1 MTATAERRSP
11 AIIEAARRTL
21 ERPLASYQLVL
32 GSTALLL
39 GLGLIMVLSASSV
52 YALRNYGNSFA
63 IVERQL
69 IFAVLG
75 VVGAVIAARVP
86 LTFLRRLILP
96 FLLATVALIAA
107 TFVIGVDVNGN
118 RNWLALPGGFQLQPS
133 EFAKLALVLWI
144 ADLYARRQK
153 YLATPRYVLTPMV
166 PIAGAVAALV
176 VGQHD
181 LGTALVLF
189 ALIGG
194 MLWVAGLPAKQMS
207 AVVAGIVVIL
217 VFFVA
222 TAPHRVA
229 RLFNFT
235 DPQSDPDSAG
245 FQAIHGMM
253 ALARGGFWGVGLGGS
268 RQKWGSL
275 PEAHTDFILAV
286 IGEELGVAGICV
298 LLSLYGMIGYAG
310 LRTAKAA
317 KGVYAKLLAA
327 GLTSLILCQALLNVY
342 TVLGL
347 APLTGVPLPF
357 ISSGS
362 SSLIVLLCSMG
373 LLLNVAQGGHATL
386 RAVKSRDDD
395 ARSKAAEDR
404 DRRRRDGGARRPGS
418 GNRRRA
424 AG

>member
-1 MTATAERRSP
+1 MSATSERRSP

-32 GSTALLL
+32 GSAALLL

-52 YALRNYGNSFA
+52 FALRNYGNSFA

-69 IFAVLG
+69 IFAVVG
-75 VVGAVIAARVP
+75 VIGGVIAARIP
-86 LTFLRRLILP
+86 LSLMRRLILP
-96 FLLATVALIAA
+96 FLLVVVALIGA
-107 TFVIGVDVNGN
+107 TFLIGVNVNGN
-118 RNWLALPGGFQLQPS
+118 RNWLAMPGGFQLQPS

-153 YLATPRYVLTPMV
+153 YLATPRYVITPMV
-166 PIAGAVAALV
+166 PVAGAVAALV

-189 ALIGG
+189 ALIIG

-207 AVVAGIVVIL
+207 AVAASIFVVL

-229 RLFNFT
+229 RLLNFT
-235 DPQSDPDSAG
+235 NPQSDPDSAG

-275 PEAHTDFILAV
+275 PEAHTDFIFAV
-286 IGEELGVAGICV
+286 IGEELGLLGTFVVLTLFIVLAFAGIRIASRATDPFVRYTAAGITIWIMVQTFINVGMVLGLLPVIGIPLPLISSGGSSLMITLVAMGV
-298 LLSLYGMIGYAG
+298 LLNC
-310 LRTAKAA
+310 AKTEPGARRA
-317 KGVYAKLLAA
+317 LAA
-327 GLTSLILCQALLNVY
+327 G
-342 TVLGL
+342 
-347 APLTGVPLPF
+347 
-357 ISSGS
+357 
-362 SSLIVLLCSMG
+362 
-373 LLLNVAQGGHATL
+373 
-386 RAVKSRDDD
+386 RANR
-395 ARSKAAEDR
+395 AR
-404 DRRRRDGGARRPGS
+404 DRVSRRS
-418 GNRRRA
+418 
-424 AG
+424 

>member
-11 AIIEAARRTL
+11 AIVEAARRTL

-75 VVGAVIAARVP
+75 VIGAVIAARVP
-86 LTFLRRLILP
+86 LTFLRKLILP
-96 FLLATVALIAA
+96 FLLSTVALIAA

-153 YLATPRYVLTPMV
+153 YLSTPRYVLTPMV

-286 IGEELGVAGICV
+286 IGEELGLLGTFVVLTLLLVLAFAGIRIASRTKDPFVRYTAAGITIWIMSQAVINIGMVLGLLPVIGIPLPLISYGGSSLLVTLVAMGV
-298 LLSLYGMIGYAG
+298 LLNC
-310 LRTAKAA
+310 AKTEPGARRA
-317 KGVYAKLLAA
+317 LAA
-327 GLTSLILCQALLNVY
+327 G
-342 TVLGL
+342 
-347 APLTGVPLPF
+347 
-357 ISSGS
+357 
-362 SSLIVLLCSMG
+362 
-373 LLLNVAQGGHATL
+373 
-386 RAVKSRDDD
+386 RASR
-395 ARSKAAEDR
+395 ARGRVSKR
-404 DRRRRDGGARRPGS
+404 S
-418 GNRRRA
+418 
-424 AG
+424 

>member
-1 MTATAERRSP
+1 MSATSERRSP

-52 YALRNYGNSFA
+52 FALRNYGNSFA

-69 IFAVLG
+69 IFAVVG
-75 VVGAVIAARVP
+75 VIGAVVAARIP
-86 LTFLRRLILP
+86 LSLMRRLILP
-96 FLLATVALIAA
+96 FLLVVVALIGA
-107 TFVIGVDVNGN
+107 TFLIGVNVNGN
-118 RNWLALPGGFQLQPS
+118 RNWLAMPGGFQLQPS

-153 YLATPRYVLTPMV
+153 YLSTPRYVITPMV
-166 PIAGAVAALV
+166 PVAGAVAALV

-189 ALIGG
+189 ALIIG

-207 AVVAGIVVIL
+207 AVVAGIFVVL

-229 RLFNFT
+229 RLLNFT

-275 PEAHTDFILAV
+275 PEAHTDFIFAV
-286 IGEELGVAGICV
+286 IGEELGLLGTFVVLTLFIVLAFAGIRIASRATDPFVRYTAAGITIWIMVQAVINVGMVLGLLPVIGIPLPLISSGGSSLMITLVAMGV
-298 LLSLYGMIGYAG
+298 LLNC
-310 LRTAKAA
+310 AKTEPGARRA
-317 KGVYAKLLAA
+317 LAA
-327 GLTSLILCQALLNVY
+327 G
-342 TVLGL
+342 
-347 APLTGVPLPF
+347 
-357 ISSGS
+357 
-362 SSLIVLLCSMG
+362 
-373 LLLNVAQGGHATL
+373 
-386 RAVKSRDDD
+386 RANR
-395 ARSKAAEDR
+395 AR
-404 DRRRRDGGARRPGS
+404 DRVSRRS
-418 GNRRRA
+418 
-424 AG
+424 

>member
-11 AIIEAARRTL
+11 AIVEAARRTL

-75 VVGAVIAARVP
+75 VTGAVIAARIP
-86 LTFLRRLILP
+86 LSFLRKLVLP
-96 FLLATVALIAA
+96 FLLSTVVLIVA

-133 EFAKLALVLWI
+133 EFAKLALVLWV

-153 YLATPRYVLTPMV
+153 YLSTPRYVLTPMV

-286 IGEELGVAGICV
+286 IGEELGLLGTFVVLTLLLVLAFAGIRIASRTKDPFVRYTAAGITIWIMSQAVINIGMVLGLLPVIGIPLPLVSYGGSSLLVTLVAMGV
-298 LLSLYGMIGYAG
+298 LLNC
-310 LRTAKAA
+310 AKTEPGARRA
-317 KGVYAKLLAA
+317 LAA
-327 GLTSLILCQALLNVY
+327 G
-342 TVLGL
+342 
-347 APLTGVPLPF
+347 
-357 ISSGS
+357 
-362 SSLIVLLCSMG
+362 
-373 LLLNVAQGGHATL
+373 
-386 RAVKSRDDD
+386 RASR
-395 ARSKAAEDR
+395 ARGRVSKR
-404 DRRRRDGGARRPGS
+404 S
-418 GNRRRA
+418 
-424 AG
+424 

>member
-1 MTATAERRSP
+1 MSATTERRSP

-32 GSTALLL
+32 GSTALLV

-52 YALRNYGNSFA
+52 YAYHNYDGNSFA
-63 IVERQL
+63 IVERQV

-75 VVGAVIAARVP
+75 LIGAVIAARVP
-86 LTFLRRLILP
+86 LKFLRKLILP
-96 FLLATVALIAA
+96 FLLSTVALIAA

-153 YLATPRYVLTPMV
+153 HLGTPRYVLTPMV
-166 PIAGAVAALV
+166 PVAGAVAALV

-207 AVVAGIVVIL
+207 GVIAGIVVIL

-286 IGEELGVAGICV
+286 IGEELGLLGTFVVLILLIVLAFAGIRIASRTNDPFVRYTAAGITIWIMSQAVINIGMVLGLLPVIGIPLPLISYGGSSLLVTLVAMGV
-298 LLSLYGMIGYAG
+298 LLNC
-310 LRTAKAA
+310 AKTEPGARRA
-317 KGVYAKLLAA
+317 LAA
-327 GLTSLILCQALLNVY
+327 G
-342 TVLGL
+342 
-347 APLTGVPLPF
+347 
-357 ISSGS
+357 
-362 SSLIVLLCSMG
+362 
-373 LLLNVAQGGHATL
+373 
-386 RAVKSRDDD
+386 RANRARGRVSR
-395 ARSKAAEDR
+395 RS
-404 DRRRRDGGARRPGS
+404 
-418 GNRRRA
+418 
-424 AG
+424 